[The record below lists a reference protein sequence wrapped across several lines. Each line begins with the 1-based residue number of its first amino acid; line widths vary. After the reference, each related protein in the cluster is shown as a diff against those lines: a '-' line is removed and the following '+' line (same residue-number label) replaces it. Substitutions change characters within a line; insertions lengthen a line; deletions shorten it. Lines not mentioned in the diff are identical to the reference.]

1 MSRYRR
7 LASTPAASSTGECEP
22 PPPPPPAAASLAL
35 LASRLDAATT
45 SAAPPSPFNGAS
57 SMLST
62 SCDNA
67 VLDRG
72 ATAPDPS
79 PSVPAAGWR
88 AARRSLSKLD
98 PVETTPPPR
107 RSLRDVRGAVTS
119 ASSASSA
126 AERRARRVV
135 VVAAAAAAAAAP
147 PFSTSFQLPRSSGY
161 PDAAAVRLA
170 RSGRVYDAR
179 TAAARSLRRAS
190 RSGDSTASATS
201 RGSVGRF
208 RRSDCSP
215 SDAATPAFPKPRK
228 PRDPGDAFSSSYS
241 SSSSESFSPPFP
253 RAFCS
258 NRRAR
263 RSSSFPG
270 VGACVGEAI
279 GQSNVLP
286 VKRTL
291 KGKRG

>member
-7 LASTPAASSTGECEP
+7 LASTPAASSTGECDP

-45 SAAPPSPFNGAS
+45 SAAPPSPLNGAS

-179 TAAARSLRRAS
+179 TAAARSILRAS
-190 RSGDSTASATS
+190 RSGDSAAS

-208 RRSDCSP
+208 RRSDCNP
-215 SDAATPAFPKPRK
+215 SDAVAAPFPRRRPRE
-228 PRDPGDAFSSSYS
+228 PGDAFSSSYS

-253 RAFCS
+253 RALCS